1 MYLHYDEIYNND
13 DNINNNLSEKKQ
25 NIEIFINENPIKDK
39 KKGFSYEDILT
50 SLNMSVVDGKLQY
63 INKNNKNNNTM
74 NPIKKQVQMNSNN
87 NNSMTN
93 KNNMN
98 MSLNTVIKELPRPF
112 SLTKEQYQK
121 IILFNRNK
129 KIQFQKYINKIK
141 PKQMFF
147 SNNNNIITTNNKTSL
162 LSNNNLNKLF
172 KF

>member
-63 INKNNKNNNTM
+63 INKNNNTI
-74 NPIKKQVQMNSNN
+74 NPIKKQVQINSSN

-98 MSLNTVIKELPRPF
+98 MSINTVIKELPRPF

-147 SNNNNIITTNNKTSL
+147 SNNNNIITTNNKSSL